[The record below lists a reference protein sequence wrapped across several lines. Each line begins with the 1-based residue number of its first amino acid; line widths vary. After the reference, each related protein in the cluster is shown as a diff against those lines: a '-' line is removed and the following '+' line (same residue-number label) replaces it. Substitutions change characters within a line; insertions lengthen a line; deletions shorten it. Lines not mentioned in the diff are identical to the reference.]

1 MFKRD
6 HRPGRLVRAAV
17 GALTLAL
24 AALALPGATGSADAA
39 EGPPNRL
46 GPVAIQNVSSGFA
59 VDVDG
64 GDMAEDQKVLQRYY
78 KAERRQQWW
87 FEATGAPNQYYI
99 KSNVNGAYCLSAAEN
114 AVVLKLCG
122 QEKTA
127 WIFDEL
133 ATDTYRLKLAGTD
146 RYLLAPFQ
154 VLKPGEEF
162 DPEMLKRAPQG
173 GEENS
178 GLPLLMGDEALA
190 DIRGKWYLNE
200 LKLEPYEPPADPRLD
215 QATFLTTHNAFNSSE
230 YGYPGPNQSRTLR
243 AQLNEGVRGLML
255 DVYNDNGQL
264 RMCHSSCFW
273 LGGITLERGL
283 KEIREYMEA
292 NTDEIVTLFIE
303 SGLSGEEQILM
314 EQTFEASGLGGLIFN
329 PAKRDVKTQGW
340 PRLSDMRRLNKRLLV
355 FSDRSTNFTK
365 GEKNG
370 NGEPIYYYSE
380 VGLAFARDWTV
391 ENYWSLGVDGNNFE
405 CYSRWSEIPLT
416 QTHRAF
422 TPLFVMNQFR
432 DAPTTLTAP
441 HDNGPAL
448 VDRAL
453 NYCGPAA
460 RKTPNYVAVDYFEYP
475 SAEANRQAVAEI
487 SRHRYPEPPP
497 STPVPGLPA
506 SADITSGNRRAPLPG
521 LPDWTAVGYRG
532 TGTLPAARNFTTDA
546 ACVVSPRELTDT
558 YGVRVDDALDDSAGL
573 QSAIDHIR
581 TVCSPTASF
590 DKLSLIELPFGRIDI
605 TRQIAM
611 DADYLVLRGQGRDA
625 GGTNI
630 VFTPDANT
638 RYDTLT
644 ADGSRWDQDAMTYE
658 AGADTAKGGWIWPG
672 RGLFRV
678 QTREVAPRYADEWAA
693 APANRKDLY
702 EGSVN
707 QHWASGV
714 KLRGATG
721 DSAYSAREG
730 GTVVHLASNADMSRF
745 AVGGHLWVGAA
756 NSRKFYEQ
764 QAVTDTGY
772 YEDLHMRQ
780 QVFRISGVDA
790 AGRTVTL
797 DKPLEFDL
805 PLDSTSDGS
814 APIGSTPYVSKV
826 TPLKMVVGVG
836 FENFAFTQQVDA
848 ANAEQ
853 PGKNDYGNRAPADA
867 LHGLVFKWAADS
879 WVRNVGSRMTGSH
892 PIVTE
897 VAKNLQFEKNVLDGA
912 WNKGK
917 GGNGYFRGSR
927 VWDSLYA
934 FNTTRNL
941 RHFTLQWSASGNVVY
956 GNDFDSDLNLHG
968 GWERRNLF
976 EKNVVRVSAQ
986 HAPGNCSTNCG
997 GEGGGTETG
1006 TWYPIW
1012 WAAGAKAAKWA
1023 GSSGPQNVFHDNVLT
1038 KQLTA
1043 GGPFTD
1049 YAPYTRVGT
1058 GPQPVFQFGSD
1069 PDLPSRFRHLALG
1082 GSPISDWNTRETADF
1097 TGAGGVNNTQTGP
1110 VTSVFLNST
1119 G

>member
-6 HRPGRLVRAAV
+6 RRPGRLVRAAV
-17 GALTLAL
+17 GALALTL

-46 GPVAIQNVSSGFA
+46 GPVEIQNTGNGFA
-59 VDVDG
+59 VDVDA
-64 GDMAEDQKVLQRYY
+64 GDMEENQKILQRFY
-78 KAERRQQWW
+78 KAEKRQQWW
-87 FEATGAPNQYYI
+87 FEATGAPNQYYV
-99 KSNVNGAYCLSAAEN
+99 KSNVNGAYCLAAD
-114 AVVLKLCG
+114 AARGVAVLKSCG
-122 QEKTA
+122 AEGTA
-127 WIFDEL
+127 WIFDET
-133 ATDTYRLKLAGTD
+133 AADTYLLKDAGSG
-146 RYLLAPFQ
+146 RYLMAPLRFLEDDQSPLPNEDMLAPVGGKENNERQ
-154 VLKPGEEF
+154 LVL
-162 DPEMLKRAPQG
+162 
-173 GEENS
+173 
-178 GLPLLMGDEALA
+178 GDREHAVV
-190 DIRGKWYLNE
+190 RGTWHLNN
-200 LKLEPYEPPADPRLD
+200 LRLEKYVPPADPRLD
-215 QATFLTTHNAFNSSE
+215 EATFLTTHNAFSSSA
-230 YGYPGPNQSRTLR
+230 YALTAANQSRSLTE
-243 AQLNEGVRGLML
+243 QLDDGVRALML
-255 DVYNDNGQL
+255 DVHEEFGTLQL
-264 RMCHSSCFW
+264 CHTSCT
-273 LGGITLERGL
+273 LNGGIRMSRGL
-283 KEIREYMEA
+283 AEVSEYLKKDPEA
-292 NTDEIVTLFIE
+292 IVTLFLE
-303 SGLSGEEQILM
+303 SYLSDPELLETEFKKAGLADVI
-314 EQTFEASGLGGLIFN
+314 FDPEAE
-329 PAKRDVKTQGW
+329 DVRSAGW
-340 PRLSDMRRLNKRLLV
+340 PRLSDMRRSGKRLLV
-355 FSDRSTNFTK
+355 FSDRDTHLTRKDAQGQDVSV
-365 GEKNG
+365 
-370 NGEPIYYYSE
+370 PSE
-380 VGLAFARDWTV
+380 IGLAFGKEWTV
-391 ENYWSLGVDGNNFE
+391 ENYWSIGTWGGDFQ
-405 CYSRWSEIPLT
+405 CYSRWGDVPLT
-416 QTHRAF
+416 RTQPKF
-422 TPLFVMNQFR
+422 VPLFVMNQFR
-432 DAPTTLTAP
+432 NVPTTITAGI
-441 HDNGPAL
+441 DNGPPL
-448 VDRAL
+448 VERAL
-453 NYCGPAA
+453 DHCGPAT
-460 RKTPNYVAVDYFEYP
+460 RKSPNYVAVDYYEYP
-475 SAEANRQAVAEI
+475 SVEANFLAVRTI
-487 SRHRYPEPPP
+487 NQYRYRSSGAPAPA
-497 STPVPGLPA
+497 TVP
-506 SADITSGNRRAPLPG
+506 DITSQNRRGPLPG
-521 LPDWTAVGYRG
+521 LPNWSGVGYRSNG
-532 TGTLPAARNFTTDA
+532 ELPARRQFNDDP
-546 ACVVSPRELTDT
+546 ACRLTPQTLADT
-558 YGVRVDDALDDSAGL
+558 YGVKPGDGLDDSAGL

-581 TVCSPTASF
+581 TVCGPTASF
-590 DKLSLIELPFGRIDI
+590 DKLSSIELPAGELTV
-605 TRQIAM
+605 TRQLGM
-611 DADYLVLRGQGRDA
+611 DADFLVLRGQGRGA
-625 GGTNI
+625 NGTNI

-644 ADGSRWDQDAMTYE
+644 ADGGRWDQDAMTYE

-714 KLRGATG
+714 KLRGAAG

-780 QVFRISGVDA
+780 QVFRISRVDA
-790 AGRTVTL
+790 ADRTVTL

-836 FENFAFTQQVDA
+836 FENFAFTQRVDSA
-848 ANAEQ
+848 GAEQ

-976 EKNVVRVSAQ
+976 EKNVVQVSAQ
-986 HAPGNCSTNCG
+986 HAPGNCRANCG

-1012 WAAGAKAAKWA
+1012 WAAGPKAAKWS

-1038 KQLTA
+1038 KQLEE
-1043 GGPFTD
+1043 GGPYRYYT
-1049 YAPYTRVGT
+1049 PYSNVFGGT
-1058 GPQPVFQFGSD
+1058 APQPVFQFGSD
-1069 PDLPSRFRHLALG
+1069 PDLPGRFRHLALG
-1082 GSPISDWNTRETADF
+1082 GSPIPDWNGRETADF
-1097 TGAGGVNNTQTGP
+1097 TGAGGVNATQTGP
-1110 VTSVFLNST
+1110 VGSVFLDET